1 MRRLLRLL
9 SILLLALLQGSHA
22 ALAQAPQK
30 ERAFVYGINAAF
42 AAGFAGSFAPPSAP
56 AIYLLAGQTS
66 IVSPRITEIYF
77 WPITNE
83 YQADWSLVNETVPGK
98 LEILRFGQ
106 VFATVDSAKYSIQYT
121 PRGISADAKLYVGA
135 EAEQAQA
142 QFQARQAAY
151 QQAMQDYQAAQSQ
164 WMLMVDEAN
173 KKQAAGETVTLPPAP
188 VQPPSIDV
196 FSNGLND
203 GFPVK
208 LDSGSYQIRVRGAD
222 GTIAEGSQRD
232 LVVFAPRRVAVGYT
246 VLPETRWT
254 TPELVNDL
262 SDVIVGEAGSNLYLE
277 PHVTREYPV
286 RAYALLQNP
295 QALGVE
301 TSAWAWVDGEPLTDG
316 QLEVVVGDQVAER
329 HTLTPYR
336 VRQASGEAR
345 GYEVQPYDPN
355 AGAQSPPDFQAYP
368 ITLDPQRPAYSV
380 RLISAQG
387 AVVEGSTRLV
397 RAPAGVELWR
407 LLMLAAIPLAIGG
420 FIVVGRRRADAA
432 AEGCGEV
439 VLRDDPAGR
448 LYVINAAL
456 SAMAFAAYL
465 LSPCLLSPCLLVT
478 LLSTPAR
485 LAGSCSRNIFSGSYL
500 AFSSSRRW

>member
-1 MRRLLRLL
+1 MSRLLRILPIL
-9 SILLLALLQGSHA
+9 LLLALLQGSHA
-22 ALAQAPQK
+22 AHAQAPQK

-83 YQADWSLVNETVPGK
+83 YQADWSLLNETVPGK

-106 VFATVDSAKYSIQYT
+106 LLSTVDSAKYTIQYT
-121 PRGISADAKLYVGA
+121 PRGISADARLFLGA

-142 QFQARQAAY
+142 QFIARQAAY
-151 QQAMQDYQAAQSQ
+151 QQAMQAYQAAQSQ
-164 WMLMVDEAN
+164 WMLLVDEAN
-173 KKQAAGETVTLPPAP
+173 KKQAAGEKVTVPPPPA
-188 VQPPSIDV
+188 QPAPIDV

-203 GFPVK
+203 GFPVA
-208 LDSGSYQIRVRGAD
+208 LEPGSYQIQLRSAD
-222 GTIAEGSQRD
+222 GTIVAGSQRD
-232 LVVFAPRRVAVGYT
+232 LVAFAPRRVAVGYN

-254 TPELVNDL
+254 TPEQVNDL

-301 TSAWAWVDGEPLTDG
+301 TSAWAWVHGEPLTDG

-336 VRQASGEAR
+336 VHQTSGAAP

-368 ITLDPQRPAYSV
+368 IALTPERMSYSV
-380 RLISAQG
+380 RLVSAQG

-397 RAPAGVELWR
+397 RAPASVELWR
-407 LLMLAAIPLAIGG
+407 LLLLAAVPLAIGG
-420 FIVVGRRRADAA
+420 YIVVGRRRRMRLPRD
-432 AEGCGEV
+432 V
-439 VLRDDPAGR
+439 VR
-448 LYVINAAL
+448 
-456 SAMAFAAYL
+456 
-465 LSPCLLSPCLLVT
+465 
-478 LLSTPAR
+478 
-485 LAGSCSRNIFSGSYL
+485 
-500 AFSSSRRW
+500 

>member
-1 MRRLLRLL
+1 MLRRLHLL

-22 ALAQAPQK
+22 AHAQAPQK

-83 YQADWSLVNETVPGK
+83 YQADWSLLNETVPGK

-106 VFATVDSAKYSIQYT
+106 VFATVDSAKYTIQYT
-121 PRGISADAKLYVGA
+121 PRGISADARLFLGA

-142 QFQARQAAY
+142 QFIARQAAY
-151 QQAMQDYQAAQSQ
+151 QQAMQAYQVAQNE

-173 KKQAAGETVTLPPAP
+173 KKQAAGEKVTVPPPP
-188 VQPPSIDV
+188 VQPAPIDV

-203 GFPVK
+203 GFPVA
-208 LDSGSYQIRVRGAD
+208 LEPGSYQIQLRSAD
-222 GTIAEGSQRD
+222 GTIVAGSQRE
-232 LVVFAPRRVAVGYT
+232 LVAFAPRRVAVGYN
-246 VLPETRWT
+246 VLPATRWT
-254 TPELVNDL
+254 TPEQVNDL

-301 TSAWAWVDGEPLTDG
+301 TSAWAWVHGEPLTDG

-329 HTLTPYR
+329 HALTPYR
-336 VRQASGEAR
+336 VRQVSGDAR

-368 ITLDPQRPAYSV
+368 ISLTPERMSYSV
-380 RLISAQG
+380 RLVSAQG
-387 AVVEGSTRLV
+387 AVVDGSTRLV

-407 LLMLAAIPLAIGG
+407 LLLLAAVPLAIGG
-420 FIVVGRRRADAA
+420 FIVVGRRRRMRLPRD
-432 AEGCGEV
+432 V
-439 VLRDDPAGR
+439 VR
-448 LYVINAAL
+448 
-456 SAMAFAAYL
+456 
-465 LSPCLLSPCLLVT
+465 
-478 LLSTPAR
+478 
-485 LAGSCSRNIFSGSYL
+485 
-500 AFSSSRRW
+500 